1 LSSPEGIGR
10 VAIFGP
16 GLIGGS
22 VAMALQGAG
31 SVTVWARNRGTLD
44 DVLRRGLADR
54 AETDPSAAVRDAS
67 LVVLCTPVGSME
79 GIAGAFASSLAPG
92 ALVTDAGSVKGTV
105 TGRLGAILGNR
116 FVGAHPMAGSER
128 SGIGAARADLFRGA
142 PCIVTPAET
151 HDPSAVATVEK
162 FWSLLGCRITRMS
175 PWEHDRVV
183 ARISHL
189 PHALA
194 FSLVNLVIDTL
205 PGNAQDLCGGSFRD
219 ATRVASSDP
228 SLWTGIFEENRTELA
243 ASLREM
249 AKLLTSLASAL
260 GRDDRDSLLDFLTR
274 AKEHRDSL
282 PLPLPEENP

>member
-1 LSSPEGIGR
+1 LDGSGR
-10 VAIFGP
+10 IAIFGP

-22 VAMALQGAG
+22 VAMALQGQHP
-31 SVTVWARNRGTLD
+31 VTIWGRNPKALE
-44 DVLRRGLADR
+44 DVLKRGLADR
-54 AETDPSAAVRDAS
+54 VETDPAAAVKDAS
-67 LVVLCTPVGSME
+67 LVVLCTPVDSME
-79 GIAGAFASSLAPG
+79 GIAATFASSLTPG
-92 ALVTDAGSVKGTV
+92 ALVTDAGSVKASV
-105 TGRLGAILGNR
+105 TARLTAILGSR

-128 SGIGAARADLFRGA
+128 SGIGAARADLFQGA
-142 PCIVTPAET
+142 PCIVTPGEN
-151 HDPSAVATVEK
+151 HDPAAVAAVET
-162 FWSLLGCRITRMS
+162 FWTLLGCRITRMS

-205 PGNAQDLCGGSFRD
+205 PENAQDLAGGSFRD
-219 ATRVASSDP
+219 ATRVAASDP

-249 AKLLTSLASAL
+249 AKLLTSMASAL

-282 PLPLPEENP
+282 PLPLPEENS